1 MEELAK
7 GLSGEIPVKVPI
19 PQQLQLIQN
28 DKERS
33 AAMRQWWKAYTDR
46 YPEFKADR
54 SDKDF
59 VYIVKRGGEQT

>member
-1 MEELAK
+1 MEELTE

-19 PQQLQLIQN
+19 PQRLQLIQN

-33 AAMRQWWKAYTDR
+33 AAMRLWWKAYSDR

-54 SDKDF
+54 ADTQF
-59 VYIVKRGGEQT
+59 VYMVKQGGEQT